1 MIAAGDNKSG
11 RVLAPIL
18 ENVGPEFQLDR
29 SPMAALASPLFGA
42 AALNLRGV
50 SVNRL
55 PEIHAPFWPR
65 VFFQRGRTLGLAGFA
80 PAFHQRRAGWAF
92 VRICSG
98 YSRCCRFLTNR
109 RRRCRHRLRGRRKL
123 ERLFQI
129 EISAL
134 RASSESKCKRQSEQP
149 FHFVPPSCRAS
160 AHSAA
165 TCSRH
170 RR

>member
-1 MIAAGDNKSG
+1 
-11 RVLAPIL
+11 
-18 ENVGPEFQLDR
+18 
-29 SPMAALASPLFGA
+29 MAALASPLFGA

-98 YSRCCRFLTNR
+98 YSRCCGFLR
-109 RRRCRHRLRGRRKL
+109 GGRRRCRRWLRGRRKL
-123 ERLFQI
+123 EWLFQI

-134 RASSESKCKRQSEQP
+134 RARSESKSKWQSEQP
-149 FHFVPPSCRAS
+149 FHFVPPSGRAS

>member
-1 MIAAGDNKSG
+1 
-11 RVLAPIL
+11 
-18 ENVGPEFQLDR
+18 
-29 SPMAALASPLFGA
+29 MAALASPLFGA

-92 VRICSG
+92 VRICPG
-98 YSRCCRFLTNR
+98 YSCCCRFLR
-109 RRRCRHRLRGRRKL
+109 SWRRRCRYWLGRRRKL

-129 EISAL
+129 EISCL
-134 RASSESKCKRQSEQP
+134 RARSETKSK
-149 FHFVPPSCRAS
+149 
-160 AHSAA
+160 
-165 TCSRH
+165 
-170 RR
+170 

>member
-1 MIAAGDNKSG
+1 MGVTSPQFSKKSVWNSSWTEVQWPPS
-11 RVLAPIL
+11 R
-18 ENVGPEFQLDR
+18 R
-29 SPMAALASPLFGA
+29 RLFGA

-98 YSRCCRFLTNR
+98 YSRSCRFLR
-109 RRRCRHRLRGRRKL
+109 SRFRRCRHWLRGRRKL

-134 RASSESKCKRQSEQP
+134 RARSESKSKRQSERP

-170 RR
+170 GR